1 MSNYMG
7 SLIDWD
13 AVEERNRKERYADNA
28 RRKKKGIKTFRDLG
42 LDPAPI
48 PVRVIRGAE
57 KMEEATCIVCGETFT
72 RSTSNLARLPLFCSE
87 GCRMKELARRK
98 REQYA
103 AKQARLDAMVER
115 ANEKTTERGMCEC
128 PECGGTFFPRKQG
141 RAQKFC
147 SHTCAQRAANRRYR
161 ERHGY

>member
-13 AVEERNRKERYADNA
+13 AVEERNRKDRYADNY
-28 RRKKKGIKTFRDLG
+28 RRKKQGIKTFRDLG
-42 LDPAPI
+42 IDPAPL
-48 PVRVIRGAE
+48 PVRIIRAAE
-57 KMEEATCIVCGETFT
+57 KTEDTVCPVCHKPFT
-72 RSTSNLARLPLFCSE
+72 RSTSSLARLQTFCSE

-103 AKQARLDAMVER
+103 TKRARLDAMVER